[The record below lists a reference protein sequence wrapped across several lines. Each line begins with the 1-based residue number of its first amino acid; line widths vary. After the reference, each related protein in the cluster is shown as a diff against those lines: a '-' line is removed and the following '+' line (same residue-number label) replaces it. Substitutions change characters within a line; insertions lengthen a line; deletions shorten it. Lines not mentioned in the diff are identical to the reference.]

1 MASDRMKNRQ
11 TFSVEEASSILGIS
25 RNLGYSLAR
34 KNEFPGC
41 FRLGKKRFVVSKEA
55 IGKLLQKSNNKEV

>member
-25 RNLGYSLAR
+25 RNLGYTLA
-34 KNEFPGC
+34 KKGELPGC
-41 FRLGKKRFVVSKEA
+41 IKLGEKRFVVSKDA
-55 IGKLLQKSNNKEV
+55 IENLLKGNNNSG